1 MQRPARIAIDGPAGA
16 GKSTVGEQLAQR
28 WGYLYID
35 TGAMYRAVAW
45 LALNEDVSLDDGPA
59 LATLAQNA
67 EITITRPTA
76 KDGRQ
81 YNVTVH
87 GQDITWDIRNSSVTR
102 AVSQVSAHP
111 EVRSLLIAQQRE
123 MARQQQV
130 VMVGRD
136 IGAVVLPDA
145 ELKIYLTASLEERA
159 QRRYA
164 ELVGRLGEH
173 SPALPTMESV
183 RNDIARRDEI
193 DRDNMQPAPD
203 AKVIITDHL
212 AISQVLDVINDLLEE
227 QNGTGT
233 TRGEYHFERAR
244 EIC

>member
-76 KDGRQ
+76 QDGRQ

-123 MARQQQV
+123 MARQQRV

-233 TRGEYHFERAR
+233 TRGEYHFEHAR